1 MEYAFTYAANLNI
14 HAAYAPDLSN
24 VTTMH
29 SMFDGAISLNS
40 DLNHWNVSNV
50 KNMRRLFRG
59 EYVAGSEFDGD
70 IGSWGVSNVTQG
82 EDVCE
87 NATSLHGGVSRWDVS
102 CVVDMHGMCGRSLRF
117 N

>member
-1 MEYAFTYAANLNI
+1 MRPMP
-14 HAAYAPDLSN
+14 PDLSN

-59 EYVAGSEFDGD
+59 DYVAGSEFNGD
-70 IGSWGVSNVTQG
+70 ISSWDVSNVTQM
-82 EDVCE
+82 EDMFQ
-87 NATSLHGGVSRWDVS
+87 NATCFNGDLGSWEESNVED
-102 CVVDMHGMCGRSLRF
+102 MCGRVGG
-117 N
+117 